1 MMNAAERAVVRKLV
15 ADLDNTRL
23 LHTTLAPLLI
33 RPHLKFLIERMAR
46 AHATI
51 ADDLIRQMGG
61 TGAAA
66 RERGASGFAR
76 MRVRIE
82 RWIAITN
89 LDIELGC
96 LKCIARH
103 EGRVTQRLRRA
114 LENVRPLQQSLHR
127 ELGQLERLR
136 LRIESLMHEM
146 EMPPLAAAMPRH
158 RADAIPVP
166 SHGRHRP

>member
-1 MMNAAERAVVRKLV
+1 MNAAERAVVRRLV

-23 LHTTLAPLLI
+23 LHATLAPLLI
-33 RPHLKFLIERMAR
+33 RPHLKFLIERL
-46 AHATI
+46 AHAHAII
-51 ADDLIRQMGG
+51 ADDLVHQMGG
-61 TGAAA
+61 TRSTPPG
-66 RERGASGFAR
+66 RGASRFAR
-76 MRVRIE
+76 MRVGIE

-89 LDIELGC
+89 VDIELGC

-114 LENVRPLQQSLHR
+114 LENIRPLQQTLNR

-158 RADAIPVP
+158 HADAIPLP
-166 SHGRHRP
+166 GHARHRP